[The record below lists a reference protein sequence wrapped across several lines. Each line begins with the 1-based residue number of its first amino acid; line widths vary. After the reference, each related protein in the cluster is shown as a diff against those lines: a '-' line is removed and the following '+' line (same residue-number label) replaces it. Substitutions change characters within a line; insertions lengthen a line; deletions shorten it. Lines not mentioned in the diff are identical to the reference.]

1 MLSRGRGGEK
11 EGERQRGREGGGRE
25 GGGGLSKMFMKL
37 QQLTLLSPSV

>member
-11 EGERQRGREGGGRE
+11 EGGEKEGGER
-25 GGGGLSKMFMKL
+25 GGLSKMFMKL